1 MLGHRI
7 ATEFGGAMKVG
18 YLPDSLGHTAQLPH
32 ILHGF
37 GIGAAIFWRGVG
49 DEPSQTEF
57 RWRTPDGST
66 VLAVHLPEGYDN
78 GADLPAEREALVEHL
93 AGLREQLDA
102 AATTDHV
109 LLMNEGDHK
118 WPQENL
124 PQVLALANEAL
135 EDTTLVQGTLPECSA
150 GIVGNAPLSEV
161 RGLSLSRKS
170 HGGIKNTPVP
180 PCHLAT
186 RSYRA
191 RIAI

>member
-1 MLGHRI
+1 M
-7 ATEFGGAMKVG
+7 
-18 YLPDSLGHTAQLPH
+18 
-32 ILHGF
+32 
-37 GIGAAIFWRGVG
+37 
-49 DEPSQTEF
+49 
-57 RWRTPDGST
+57 
-66 VLAVHLPEGYDN
+66 N
-78 GADLPAEREALVEHL
+78 G
-93 AGLREQLDA
+93 
-102 AATTDHV
+102 
-109 LLMNEGDHK
+109 GDHK

-170 HGGIKNTPVP
+170 HGGIKNTPVA

-186 RSYRA
+186 KSYRA